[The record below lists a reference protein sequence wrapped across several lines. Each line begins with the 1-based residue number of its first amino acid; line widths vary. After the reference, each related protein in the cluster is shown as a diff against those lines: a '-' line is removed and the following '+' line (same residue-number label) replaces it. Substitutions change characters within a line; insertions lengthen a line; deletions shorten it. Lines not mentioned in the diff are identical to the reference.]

1 MKEKLSTRMRVITL
15 RQLRGLIAI
24 AEHGTISAAARH
36 LNLTPPA
43 VSLQLREL
51 EKSAE
56 IPLYERI
63 EQRFEMTHA
72 GHEVLS
78 VAMRIES
85 LLRECDQTL
94 DALRGVDGGYIS
106 IGVVSTAKYFVPM
119 VLAAFK
125 KDYPKV
131 KIHLQVGNR
140 DSIVSSLENL
150 ELDFVISGRP
160 PTSFEVESQCIGP
173 HPQVIITAPDH
184 PLAGGKKVSLKDLS
198 NETFLLREPGS
209 GIRGMADQ
217 LLADSGIDPQSASEF
232 GSNET
237 IKQAV
242 IAGLGIALISS
253 HTVAAEIQDN
263 RLTTLNIDGL
273 PEDRYWFVVRN
284 TQKRLLP
291 SSKALWDLF
300 VESGAKFLPAKPQ
313 AG

>member
-1 MKEKLSTRMRVITL
+1 MKEKLSTRMRQMTF
-15 RQLRGLIAI
+15 RQFRGLIAI

-51 EKSAE
+51 EKAAE
-56 IPLYERI
+56 IPLYERVD
-63 EQRFEMTHA
+63 QRFVLTHA
-72 GHEVLS
+72 GNEVLGI
-78 VAMRIES
+78 AMRIES
-85 LLRECDQTL
+85 MLRECDQTL

-125 KDYPKV
+125 KEYPKV

-140 DSIVSSLENL
+140 DSIIASLENL

-160 PTSFEVESQCIGP
+160 PENFEVESQCIGP
-173 HPQVIITAPDH
+173 HPQVIIAAPDH
-184 PLAGGKKVSLKDLS
+184 PMAGKKKVNLRDLVE
-198 NETFLLREPGS
+198 ETFLLREPGS
-209 GIRGMADQ
+209 GTRGMADQ
-217 LLADSGIDPQSASEF
+217 LLAEAGMDPQSASEF

-253 HTVAAEIQDN
+253 HTVGAEIQDN
-263 RLTTLNIDGL
+263 RLTTLNIEGL

-284 TQKRLLP
+284 KQKRLLP
-291 SSKALWDLF
+291 SSQALWDLF
-300 VESGAKFLPAKPQ
+300 VESGAKFLPTKS
-313 AG
+313 

>member
-1 MKEKLSTRMRVITL
+1 MKEKLSSWVRLTTL

-24 AEHGTISAAARH
+24 AETGTISAAARK

-51 EKSAE
+51 EKAAG
-56 IPLYERI
+56 IPLFERVD
-63 EQRFEMTHA
+63 QRFELTHA
-72 GHEVLS
+72 GHEVLGI
-78 VAMRIES
+78 AMRMER

-94 DALRGVDGGYIS
+94 DALRGVDRGYIS

-125 KDYPKV
+125 QQHPMV
-131 KIHLQVGNR
+131 KIQLQVGNR

-160 PTSFEVESQCIGP
+160 PTKFEVESQCIGP
-173 HPQVIITAPDH
+173 HPQVIIAAPNH
-184 PLAGGKKVSLKDLS
+184 PLSGAQKVRLEDLG

-209 GIRGMADQ
+209 GTRQMADQ
-217 LLADSGIDPQSASEF
+217 LLTSAGIDPESALEF

-242 IAGLGIALISS
+242 MAGLGIALISS
-253 HTVAAEIQDN
+253 HTVAAELKDN
-263 RLTTLNIDGL
+263 RLSTLNIDGL
-273 PEDRYWFVVRN
+273 PDDRFWFIVRN
-284 TQKRLLP
+284 AKKRLLP
-291 SSKALWDLF
+291 SSQALWDMF
-300 VESGAKFLPAKPQ
+300 VESGSEFLPN
-313 AG
+313 

>member
-1 MKEKLSTRMRVITL
+1 MRAITF

-24 AEHGTISAAARH
+24 AEYGTISAAARH

-51 EKSAE
+51 EKSVE
-56 IPLYERI
+56 VPLYERVD
-63 EQRFEMTHA
+63 QRFELTHA
-72 GHEVLS
+72 GNEVLGI
-78 VAMRIES
+78 AMRIES
-85 LLRECDQTL
+85 QLRECDQTL

-140 DSIVSSLENL
+140 DSIVASLENL

-160 PTSFEVESQCIGP
+160 PTKFEVESQCIGP
-173 HPQVIITAPDH
+173 HPQVIIAAPDH
-184 PLAGGKKVSLKDLS
+184 PMAGKKKVKLQDLAD
-198 NETFLLREPGS
+198 ETFLLREPGS
-209 GIRGMADQ
+209 GTRGMADQ
-217 LLADSGIDPQSASEF
+217 LLAEAGLDPQSASEF

-273 PEDRYWFVVRN
+273 PDDRYWFVVRN
-284 TQKRLLP
+284 KQKRLLP
-291 SSKALWDLF
+291 SSQALWDLF
-300 VESGAKFLPAKPQ
+300 VESGAKFLPTKP
-313 AG
+313 